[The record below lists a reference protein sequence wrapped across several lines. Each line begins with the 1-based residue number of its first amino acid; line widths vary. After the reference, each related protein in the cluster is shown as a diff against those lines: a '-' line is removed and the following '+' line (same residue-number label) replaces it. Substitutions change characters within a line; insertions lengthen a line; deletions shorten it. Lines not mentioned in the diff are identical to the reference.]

1 MEKMVRDVMTKSP
14 VTMAVDALVQ
24 DAARAMKDR
33 NIGDVI
39 VTQGDQVC
47 GIVTDRDI
55 TVRAVAEGKDPRST
69 KLGDICS
76 SDLITL
82 QPDQSV
88 DEAVKLMRAK
98 AIRRLPVM
106 EGSKPVGIL
115 ALGDLATQQD
125 EGSALADISSAPP
138 NS

>member
-1 MEKMVRDVMTKSP
+1 
-14 VTMAVDALVQ
+14 
-24 DAARAMKDR
+24 
-33 NIGDVI
+33 
-39 VTQGDQVC
+39 
-47 GIVTDRDI
+47 
-55 TVRAVAEGKDPRST
+55 
-69 KLGDICS
+69 
-76 SDLITL
+76 
-82 QPDQSV
+82 
-88 DEAVKLMRAK
+88 MRAK

>member
-1 MEKMVRDVMTKSP
+1 MTKSP

-98 AIRRLPVM
+98 SIRRLPVM